1 MYFSLKNKVKDDKEL
16 EMYLDAFSDDA
27 QTVVRT
33 RRAETGRLF
42 LGVLGAAEMLGML
55 MLLTA

>member
-33 RRAETGRLF
+33 RRAETAGDWEAF
-42 LGVLGAAEMLGML
+42 PGSPGSS
-55 MLLTA
+55 